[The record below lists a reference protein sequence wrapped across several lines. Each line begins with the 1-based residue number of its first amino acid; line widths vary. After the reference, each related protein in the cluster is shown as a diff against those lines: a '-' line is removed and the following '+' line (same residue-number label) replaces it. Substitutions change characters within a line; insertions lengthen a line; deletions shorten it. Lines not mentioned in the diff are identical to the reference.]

1 VSENAEDLIVR
12 NLTEAVNR
20 LNADPDR
27 VAFWTDAF
35 AAFQA
40 AVPHYHP
47 GSDFLLPPRRPAKH
61 ST

>member
-1 VSENAEDLIVR
+1 VR

-20 LNADPDR
+20 LDADLDR
-27 VAFWTDAF
+27 VEFWSAAF

-40 AVPHYHP
+40 AVPHYQP